1 MTLYHRHRAVPALP
15 PECVAGGIR
24 ANLGRTKPG
33 GTVRP
38 MFPDAFSKC
47 ETCGATM
54 KVAQDVLLHTSG
66 TGVCIIRHR
75 ENANERSALL
85 AL

>member
-1 MTLYHRHRAVPALP
+1 MRRYKPIPDLP

-38 MFPDAFSKC
+38 MFPDAHSKC
-47 ETCGATM
+47 VTCGATM

-66 TGVCIIRHR
+66 TGVCIIPRR
-75 ENANERSALL
+75 ENATERSALFT
-85 AL
+85 